1 MHTRYYAILIY
12 TFLYGEIRDSKMS
25 LQTCQVSVEIPSW
38 LKRCNIRKYK
48 SVITNRQYSVLSQ

>member
-1 MHTRYYAILIY
+1 MLHILIY
-12 TFLYGEIRDSKMS
+12 TFLYGEIRDNKMS

-38 LKRCNIRKYK
+38 LKRCYIRKYK